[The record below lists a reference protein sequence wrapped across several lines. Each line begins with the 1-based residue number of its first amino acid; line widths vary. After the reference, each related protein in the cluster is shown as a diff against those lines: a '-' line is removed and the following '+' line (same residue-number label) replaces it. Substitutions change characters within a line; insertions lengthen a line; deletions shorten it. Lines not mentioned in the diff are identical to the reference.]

1 LQTQPGKLITRLLQ
15 LMLLV
20 LLPVF
25 LIWSVLSGYYGSVS
39 RQAISDAQ
47 DRLNLQLDRL
57 EAFHSDETFFH
68 ALLQQN
74 FARVDASANPDAE
87 LKNKMASFRR
97 FLANRVRFIVW
108 NPDGSINTALSD
120 EKRFQFILKSMYQ
133 VMHLLADVYRNDPAS
148 NPAGLQTVAGKIN
161 LLRGYFGQFLFE
173 NQLFEPLKP
182 GTRGK
187 CLFVSLEKQ
196 QRLLWYYPGRN
207 FSLACFLDAELTG
220 RFLGPQTFIS
230 QAAKKTESERPA
242 MVKTLSYEASGLP
255 ASAEEQAEIMLEIR
269 KFEADGMAMRESHKF
284 LVNVRQA
291 SPDLLLVSYLRKNF
305 LPSAEDLAA
314 RTLGKILSAGFC
326 AAFFFSCLLLR
337 HPHWCLSVKHKMLL
351 LFVFSNG
358 LPLLLMLSA
367 GYEFFHEKRSELLN
381 SAHQESLRV
390 LKEFDLR
397 FPESATSLAARLNTF
412 VDERNRRY
420 GSSRWPDAE
429 IDRLKRLLKEI
440 RPQEGGLLEDSE
452 NYSFYISNTTN
463 QASKMG
469 IALMQGGLDFF
480 SQPKSNP
487 RFKSRETI
495 LEQISSTDKSLYF
508 FLAALNRFSTLSTGD
523 SERLAYLKFTGAP
536 DRGLNWGLILLSW
549 EKSAF
554 IRDFI
559 GERLQKSADELKPR
573 TLAVMESSSEKIF
586 STTNLENPLIK
597 KLMLQTRSRR
607 IVTSDHV
614 EVNGKAWLFT
624 SIAGN
629 EIAHGILAALYPAD
643 LIDRQ
648 IFNLQIVIGFAMLLT
663 IIILRHI
670 IMLFATRLLA
680 PVESLAR
687 GIEKVKNRDYSVR
700 VPHGSD
706 DELGL
711 LVDAFNQTVEG
722 LHELSIGTTV
732 QVGLLP
738 AENYRRRQIKLF
750 ARSLFMSKMGGDYFD
765 YFDLPGNRLGVFFG
779 DVAGH
784 GIPAA
789 MIMAMMKA
797 MIAAASKDFPGP
809 AEVLF
814 RGSQILQE
822 LKKRDWRRMM
832 TAQCLDFD
840 CQTGSFVIANAGHCY
855 PAIIGPH
862 GETAE
867 LMELKGFPLGSS
879 AKNRSEEKTAT
890 LKPGE
895 TMILYTDGIIEA
907 TNKSG
912 EMFGYP
918 RFLQLLKSAW
928 NEDLEIYWQGIHAG
942 YRAWA
947 ENQDDD
953 LTFLMLRREEKCHD

>member
-1 LQTQPGKLITRLLQ
+1 MQTQPGKLITGLLQ
-15 LMLLV
+15 LMLMV

-25 LIWSVLSGYYGSVS
+25 LLWSVLYGYYGSVN
-39 RQAISDAQ
+39 RQAVAAAQ
-47 DRLNLQLDRL
+47 DHLNLQLDRL
-57 EAFHSDETFFH
+57 EAFHADETFFH

-74 FARVDASANPDAE
+74 FAAADFSTSPDAE

-97 FLANRVRFIVW
+97 FFADRVRFIVW
-108 NPDGSINTALSD
+108 NPDGSVNAVLSD
-120 EKRFQFILKSMYQ
+120 EKRFQFILKTMYQ
-133 VMHLLADVYRNDPAS
+133 AMHLLAEAYRNEPAS
-148 NPAGLQTVAGKIN
+148 DPTGLQTVTGKIN
-161 LLRGYFGQFLFE
+161 LLRGYFGQLLFE
-173 NQLFEPLKP
+173 SQLFEPLKP
-182 GTRGK
+182 GAHGR

-220 RFLGPQTFIS
+220 RFLGPKTFIRRAAA
-230 QAAKKTESERPA
+230 QALPEHPA
-242 MVKTLSYEASGLP
+242 MVRTISYEAYGLP
-255 ASAEEQAEIMLEIR
+255 DNAEEQAEIMLEIK
-269 KFEADGMAMRESHKF
+269 KFESDGMATRESRNF
-284 LVNVRQA
+284 LVNVRLA
-291 SPDLLLVSYLRKNF
+291 NPDLLLVSYLRKNV
-305 LPSAEDLAA
+305 LPSADEQAA
-314 RTLGKILSAGFC
+314 RTLGRFLSAVFLTT
-326 AAFFFSCLLLR
+326 FLLYCLRLR
-337 HPHWCLSVKHKMLL
+337 HPDWCLSVKYKMLL

-358 LPLLLMLSA
+358 LPMLLMLSA

-381 SAHQESLRV
+381 SAHQESMRI

-397 FPESATSLAARLNTF
+397 FPEAATSLAARLNRF
-412 VDERNRRY
+412 IDERNQRY
-420 GSSRWPDAE
+420 GSSRWPEAE
-429 IDRLKRLLKEI
+429 IASLKSLLEEI
-440 RPQEGGLLEDSE
+440 RPQEGGLLEDGDD
-452 NYSFYISNTTN
+452 YSFYIVNTAN
-463 QASKMG
+463 RASKMG
-469 IALMQGGLDFF
+469 LALMQGGLDFF
-480 SQPKSNP
+480 SQPKDKP
-487 RFKSRETI
+487 RFKNRETI
-495 LEQISSTDKSLYF
+495 LEQVSSTDKSLYF
-508 FLAALNRFSTLSTGD
+508 FLAALNRFSTLSSGD
-523 SERLAYLKFTGAP
+523 SERLAYFKFTGAP
-536 DRGLNWGLILLSW
+536 ELGLNWGLILLSW
-549 EKSAF
+549 EKSVF

-559 GERLQKSADELKPR
+559 GERLQKAEDELKPR
-573 TLAVMESSSEKIF
+573 ALAVMETTSDRIF
-586 STTNLENPLIK
+586 STTAVGTPQIK
-597 KLMLQTRSRR
+597 KLMRQTRSRR
-607 IVTSDHV
+607 IITSDHV
-614 EVNGKAWLFT
+614 EVEGKTWLFT

-629 EIAHGILAALYPAD
+629 EIAHGVLAALYPAE

-648 IFNLQIVIGFAMLLT
+648 IFTLQVVTGLTMLLT
-663 IIILRHI
+663 VIILRHI
-670 IMLFATRLLA
+670 IILFATRLLA
-680 PVESLAR
+680 PVESLER
-687 GIEKVKNRDYSVR
+687 GIEKVKNRDYTVR
-700 VPHGSD
+700 VPTGSD

-722 LHELSIGTTV
+722 LHELAIGTTV

-738 AENYRRRQIKLF
+738 AENYERQQIKLF

-797 MIAAASKDFPGP
+797 MIASASKDFPGP

-867 LMELKGFPLGSS
+867 LLELKGFPLGSS

-907 TNKSG
+907 TSRSG

-918 RFLQLLKSAW
+918 RFLQLLKNSW
-928 NEDLEIYWQGIHAG
+928 NEDLESYWQSIHAG

>member
-1 LQTQPGKLITRLLQ
+1 M
-15 LMLLV
+15 LMV

-25 LIWSVLSGYYGSVS
+25 LIWSVLAGYYGSVS
-39 RQAISDAQ
+39 RQAVSEAQ

-57 EAFHSDETFFH
+57 EAFHADEPFFH

-74 FARVDASANPDAE
+74 FARVDASADPDAE
-87 LKNKMASFRR
+87 LKNKVASFKR
-97 FLANRVRFIVW
+97 FFAGRVRFVIW
-108 NPDGSINTALSD
+108 KADGSVNTALSD
-120 EKRFQFILKSMYQ
+120 EKRFQFILKTMYQ
-133 VMHLLADVYRNDPAS
+133 VMHLLAEAYRNEPSSD
-148 NPAGLQTVAGKIN
+148 PAGLQTVTGKIN

-182 GTRGK
+182 GNRGK

-220 RFLGPQTFIS
+220 RFLGPKTFIR
-230 QAAKKTESERPA
+230 QAANNPEPERPA

-255 ASAEEQAEIMLEIR
+255 VNTEEQAEIMLEIR
-269 KFEADGMAMRESHKF
+269 KFEADGMAMRESRNF
-284 LVNVRQA
+284 LVSVRQA
-291 SPDLLLVSYLRKNF
+291 NPDLLLVSYLRKNS
-305 LPSAEDLAA
+305 LPSAEDQAV

-337 HPHWCLSVKHKMLL
+337 HPNWCLSVKHKMLL

-397 FPESATSLAARLNTF
+397 FPESATSLAARLNAF
-412 VDERNRRY
+412 IDERNRRY

-429 IDRLKRLLKEI
+429 IEKLKKLLEEI
-440 RPQEGGLLEDSE
+440 RPQEGGLLEDSD

-463 QASKMG
+463 RASKMG

-480 SQPKSNP
+480 SQPKNKP
-487 RFKSRETI
+487 RFKSRESI
-495 LEQISSTDKSLYF
+495 LEQVSSTDKSLYF

-523 SERLAYLKFTGAP
+523 SERLAYLKFTGAS

-559 GERLQKSADELKPR
+559 GERLQKSSDELKPR
-573 TLAVMESSSEKIF
+573 TLAVMESSSEMIF
-586 STTNLENPLIK
+586 STATLENPLIK

-629 EIAHGILAALYPAD
+629 EITHGILAALYPAE

-663 IIILRHI
+663 VIILRHI
-670 IMLFATRLLA
+670 ITLFATRLLA

-687 GIEKVKNRDYSVR
+687 GIERVKNRDYTVR
-700 VPHGSD
+700 VPPGSD

-711 LVDAFNQTVEG
+711 LVGAFNDTVEG
-722 LHELSIGTTV
+722 LNELAIGTTV
-732 QVGLLP
+732 QVSLLP
-738 AENYRRRQIKLF
+738 PENHRRLQVRLF

-814 RGSQILQE
+814 RGGNLLHE
-822 LKKRDWRRMM
+822 LKKREWRRMM
-832 TAQCLDFD
+832 TAQCRDFN

-855 PAIIGPH
+855 PAIIGPRA
-862 GETAE
+862 ESAE
-867 LMELKGFPLGSS
+867 LLELKGFPLGSS
-879 AKNRSEEKTAT
+879 ARNRSEEKTVTLNPGAT
-890 LKPGE
+890 L
-895 TMILYTDGIIEA
+895 ILYTDGIIEA
-907 TNKSG
+907 TSKSG

-918 RFLQLLKSAW
+918 RFLQLLRSAW
-928 NEDLEIYWQGIHAG
+928 NEDLETYWQGIHAG

>member
-1 LQTQPGKLITRLLQ
+1 MI
-15 LMLLV
+15 

-25 LIWSVLSGYYGSVS
+25 LLWFILSGYYNAGSQ
-39 RQAISDAQ
+39 QAVFDAQ
-47 DRLNLQLDRL
+47 NRLNLQLDRL

-74 FARVDASANPDAE
+74 FAIADASAEPDAE
-87 LKNKMASFRR
+87 LKNKVASFRR
-97 FLANRVRFIVW
+97 FFANRVRFIVW
-108 NPDGSINTALSD
+108 KPDGSVNTTLSD

-133 VMHLLADVYRNDPAS
+133 VMHLLAEAYRKEPAS
-148 NPAGLQTVAGKIN
+148 DPSGLQPVAGKIN

-173 NQLFEPLKP
+173 NKLFEPLKP
-182 GTRGK
+182 GARGR

-220 RFLGPQTFIS
+220 RFLGPKTFIR
-230 QAAKKTESERPA
+230 QAAAQPATERPA
-242 MVKTLSYEASGLP
+242 MVKALSYEASGLP
-255 ASAEEQAEIMLEIR
+255 DNAEEQAEIMLEIR
-269 KFEADGMAMRESHKF
+269 KFESDGMAMRESRNF

-291 SPDLLLVSYLRKNF
+291 GPDLLLAGYMRKNI
-305 LPSAEDLAA
+305 LPAAHEQAA
-314 RTLGKILSAGFC
+314 RTLGKIFS
-326 AAFFFSCLLLR
+326 AAFLADFFHYCLRLR

-351 LFVFSNG
+351 LFIFSNG
-358 LPLLLMLSA
+358 LPMLLMLSA

-381 SAHQESLRV
+381 SAHQESMRI

-397 FPESATSLAARLNTF
+397 FPESAVSLATRLNSF
-412 VDERNRRY
+412 IDERNRSY
-420 GSSRWPDAE
+420 GSRRWPDAE
-429 IDRLKRLLKEI
+429 IEKLKMLLEEI
-440 RPQEGGLLEDSE
+440 RPEEGGLLEYSD
-452 NYSFYISNTTN
+452 NYSFYISNSTN
-463 QASKMG
+463 RASKMG
-469 IALMQGGLDFF
+469 ISLMQGGLDFF
-480 SQPKSNP
+480 SRPGGQPRVK
-487 RFKSRETI
+487 KRESI
-495 LEQISSTDKSLYF
+495 LEQVSSTDKSLYF

-536 DRGLNWGLILLSW
+536 DQGLNWGLILLSW

-573 TLAVMESSSEKIF
+573 ILTVMENSSEKIF
-586 STTNLENPLIK
+586 STANLDNPLIK

-607 IVTSDHV
+607 IVTSDRV
-614 EVNGKAWLFT
+614 EVDGKAWLFT

-629 EIAHGILAALYPAD
+629 EIAHGILAALYPAEI
-643 LIDRQ
+643 IDRQ
-648 IFNLQIVIGFAMLLT
+648 IFNLQVVIGLAMLLT
-663 IIILRHI
+663 VIILRHI
-670 IMLFATRLLA
+670 ITLFATRLLA
-680 PVESLAR
+680 PVENLAR
-687 GIEKVKNRDYSVR
+687 GIERVKNRDYAAR
-700 VPHGSD
+700 VPPGSD

-711 LVDAFNQTVEG
+711 LVEAFNHTVEG
-722 LHELSIGTTV
+722 LNELAIGTTV
-732 QVGLLP
+732 QVSLLP
-738 AENYRRRQIKLF
+738 PETCRRKQVRLF

-765 YFDLPGNRLGVFFG
+765 YFDLPGDRLGVFFG

-814 RGSQILQE
+814 RGSQILHE
-822 LKKRDWRRMM
+822 LKKREWRRMM

-840 CQTGSFVIANAGHCY
+840 CLSGSFVIANAGHCY
-855 PAIIGPH
+855 PAIIGPR
-862 GETAE
+862 GKSAE
-867 LMELKGFPLGSS
+867 LLELKGFPLGSS

-890 LKPGE
+890 LKPEE
-895 TMILYTDGIIEA
+895 TLILYTDGIIEA
-907 TNKSG
+907 TRKSG

>member
-1 LQTQPGKLITRLLQ
+1 LQTQPGKLITGLLQ
-15 LMLLV
+15 LMLMV

-25 LIWSVLSGYYGSVS
+25 LLWSVLSGYYGSVS

-74 FARVDASANPDAE
+74 FARADVSVDPDAE
-87 LKNKMASFRR
+87 LKNKVASFRR
-97 FLANRVRFIVW
+97 FFADRVRFIVW
-108 NPDGSINTALSD
+108 KPDGSVNTALSD
-120 EKRFQFILKSMYQ
+120 EKRFQFILKTMYQ
-133 VMHLLADVYRNDPAS
+133 VMHLLAEAYRSEPTSD
-148 NPAGLQTVAGKIN
+148 PAGLQTVTGKIN
-161 LLRGYFGQFLFE
+161 LLRGYFGQLLFE

-182 GTRGK
+182 GAHGR
-187 CLFVSLEKQ
+187 CLFVSLDKQ

-220 RFLGPQTFIS
+220 RFLGPKTFIRW
-230 QAAKKTESERPA
+230 AATRLASERPA
-242 MVKTLSYEASGLP
+242 MVKTLSYDSCGLP
-255 ASAEEQAEIMLEIR
+255 ETAEEQAEIMLEIK
-269 KFEADGMAMRESHKF
+269 KFESDGMAARESHNF
-284 LVNVRQA
+284 LINVRQA
-291 SPDLLLVSYLRKNF
+291 SPDLLLASYLRKTA
-305 LPSAEDLAA
+305 LPSAHEQTT
-314 RTLGKILSAGFC
+314 RTLCRILSAIFL
-326 AAFFFSCLLLR
+326 AAFFLYCLLLR
-337 HPHWCLSVKHKMLL
+337 HPNWCLSVKHKMLL
-351 LFVFSNG
+351 LFIFSNG
-358 LPLLLMLSA
+358 LPMLLMLSA

-381 SAHQESLRV
+381 SAHQESMRI

-397 FPESATSLAARLNTF
+397 FPEAATSLAARLNGF
-412 VDERNRRY
+412 IDERNRRY
-420 GSSRWPDAE
+420 GSNRWPETE
-429 IDRLKRLLKEI
+429 ITSLKKLLEEM
-440 RPQEGGLLEDSE
+440 RPQEGGLLEDGDD
-452 NYSFYISNTTN
+452 YSFYIVNTAN
-463 QASKMG
+463 RASKMG
-469 IALMQGGLDFF
+469 LALMQGGLDFF
-480 SQPKSNP
+480 SQPKSKP
-487 RFKSRETI
+487 RFKNRETI
-495 LEQISSTDKSLYF
+495 LEQVSSTDKSLYF
-508 FLAALNRFSTLSTGD
+508 FLAALNRFSTLSSGD

-536 DRGLNWGLILLSW
+536 DQGLNWGLILLSW

-573 TLAVMESSSEKIF
+573 TLAVMESGSDRIF
-586 STTNLENPLIK
+586 STTAIETPQIK
-597 KLMLQTRSRR
+597 KLMRQTRSRR
-607 IVTSDHV
+607 IITSDHV

-629 EIAHGILAALYPAD
+629 EIAHGVLAALYPAE

-648 IFNLQIVIGFAMLLT
+648 IFALQVVIGLAMLLT
-663 IIILRHI
+663 VIILRHL

-680 PVESLAR
+680 PVENLAH
-687 GIEKVKNRDYSVR
+687 GIERVKKRDYNVR
-700 VPHGSD
+700 VTPGSD
-706 DELGL
+706 DELGQ
-711 LVDAFNQTVEG
+711 LVNAFNSTVEG
-722 LHELSIGTTV
+722 LQELAIGTTV
-732 QVGLLP
+732 QVSLLP
-738 AENYRRRQIKLF
+738 PETCRRRQTRLF
-750 ARSLFMSKMGGDYFD
+750 ARSLFMSKMGGDYYD
-765 YFDLPGNRLGVFFG
+765 YFDLPGDRLGVFFG

-797 MIAAASKDFPGP
+797 MIAAASKDFTGP

-814 RGSQILQE
+814 RGGQILQE
-822 LKKRDWRRMM
+822 LKKREWRRMM
-832 TAQCLDFD
+832 TAQCIDFD
-840 CQTGSFVIANAGHCY
+840 CQTGNFVIANAGHCY
-855 PAIIGPH
+855 PAIIGPR
-862 GETAE
+862 GENAE
-867 LMELKGFPLGSS
+867 LLELKGFPLGSS

-890 LKPGE
+890 LKTGE

>member
-1 LQTQPGKLITRLLQ
+1 M
-15 LMLLV
+15 LMI
-20 LLPVF
+20 LLPFF
-25 LIWSVLSGYYGSVS
+25 LLWFILCGYYNTGSQ
-39 RQAISDAQ
+39 QAISDAQ
-47 DRLNLQLDRL
+47 NRLNLQLDRL

-74 FARVDASANPDAE
+74 FAGADASANPDAE

-108 NPDGSINTALSD
+108 KPDGSINTVLSD

-133 VMHLLADVYRNDPAS
+133 VMHLLAEVYRKEPATD
-148 NPAGLQTVAGKIN
+148 PAGLQSVASKIN

-182 GTRGK
+182 GPRGR

-196 QRLLWYYPGRN
+196 QRLLWYYPGSN

-220 RFLGPQTFIS
+220 RFLGP
-230 QAAKKTESERPA
+230 KTLVRQLATQPVPERPA
-242 MVKTLSYEASGLP
+242 MVKTLSYESSGLP
-255 ASAEEQAEIMLEIR
+255 DNAEEQAEVMVEIK
-269 KFEADGMAMRESHKF
+269 KFESDGMAMRESHNF

-291 SPDLLLVSYLRKNF
+291 SPDLLLASYLRKTA
-305 LPSAEDLAA
+305 LPSADEQAT
-314 RTLGKILSAGFC
+314 RTLCRILSAVFL
-326 AAFFFSCLLLR
+326 AAFFLYCLLLR
-337 HPHWCLSVKHKMLL
+337 HPNWCLSVKHKML
-351 LFVFSNG
+351 FIFSNG
-358 LPLLLMLSA
+358 LPMLLMLSA

-381 SAHQESLRV
+381 SAHQESMRI
-390 LKEFDLR
+390 LKEFDRR
-397 FPESATSLAARLNTF
+397 FPEAATSLAARLNSF
-412 VDERNRRY
+412 IDERNHRY
-420 GSSRWPDAE
+420 GSSRWPDNE
-429 IDRLKRLLKEI
+429 IEQLKKLLEEI
-440 RPQEGGLLEDSE
+440 RPQEGGLLEDSD
-452 NYSFYISNTTN
+452 NYSFYIANTTN
-463 QASKMG
+463 RASKMG
-469 IALMQGGLDFF
+469 ISLMQGGLDFF
-480 SQPKSNP
+480 SRPREKP
-487 RFKSRETI
+487 RFKSRESI
-495 LEQISSTDKSLYF
+495 LEQVSSTDKSLYF

-536 DRGLNWGLILLSW
+536 DQGLNWGLILLSW

-559 GERLQKSADELKPR
+559 GERLQKSADELKPI

-586 STTNLENPLIK
+586 STASLENPLIR

-614 EVNGKAWLFT
+614 EVDGKAWLFT

-629 EIAHGILAALYPAD
+629 EIAHGILAALYPAE

-648 IFNLQIVIGFAMLLT
+648 IFDLQVVIGLAMLLT

-670 IMLFATRLLA
+670 IILFATRLLA
-680 PVESLAR
+680 PVENLAR
-687 GIEKVKNRDYSVR
+687 GIERVKNRDYTVR
-700 VPHGSD
+700 VPQGSD

-711 LVDAFNQTVEG
+711 LVGAFNETIEG
-722 LHELSIGTTV
+722 LHELSVGTTV
-732 QVGLLP
+732 QVSLLP
-738 AENYRRRQIKLF
+738 PETCRRKQVRLF

-765 YFDLPGNRLGVFFG
+765 YFDLPGDHLGVFFG

-809 AEVLF
+809 SEVLF
-814 RGSQILQE
+814 RGSQILHE
-822 LKKRDWRRMM
+822 LKKREWRRMM

-840 CQTGSFVIANAGHCY
+840 CRNGSFVIANAGHCY
-855 PAIIGPH
+855 PVIIGPH
-862 GETAE
+862 GESANLLE
-867 LMELKGFPLGSS
+867 QKGFPLGSS

-895 TMILYTDGIIEA
+895 TLILYTDGIIEA

-928 NEDLEIYWQGIHAG
+928 NDDLESYWQGIYAG
-942 YRAWA
+942 YRAWG

-953 LTFLMLRREEKCHD
+953 LTFLMLQREEKCHD